1 MKRVLKIIRI
11 FVAGNHLLIMTE
23 SDFYSRLL
31 LIAVFGF
38 LFIFV
43 MIKAARRCTSEVQ
56 SRHWVAKGFGI
67 LLFVLSTLLMIS
79 FVVSLGKIEFPEAS
93 LEQPLTSHSIIRHS
107 SQSLIWGYPTY
118 HQNMAFSAASGCL
131 ELLALGLYFFLF
143 KSSDT
148 SKGMKIWKVILC
160 IILLF
165 FMQTATDF
173 HYFDTYEFVS
183 PIMTIILMVVFSR
196 TGNVKTPDRVTQVD
210 NVQLAEN
217 HYESEEVIYS
227 EEDVKL

>member
-1 MKRVLKIIRI
+1 
-11 FVAGNHLLIMTE
+11 
-23 SDFYSRLL
+23 
-31 LIAVFGF
+31 
-38 LFIFV
+38 
-43 MIKAARRCTSEVQ
+43 
-56 SRHWVAKGFGI
+56 
-67 LLFVLSTLLMIS
+67 
-79 FVVSLGKIEFPEAS
+79 
-93 LEQPLTSHSIIRHS
+93 
-107 SQSLIWGYPTY
+107 
-118 HQNMAFSAASGCL
+118 
-131 ELLALGLYFFLF
+131 
-143 KSSDT
+143 
-148 SKGMKIWKVILC
+148 MKIWKVILC